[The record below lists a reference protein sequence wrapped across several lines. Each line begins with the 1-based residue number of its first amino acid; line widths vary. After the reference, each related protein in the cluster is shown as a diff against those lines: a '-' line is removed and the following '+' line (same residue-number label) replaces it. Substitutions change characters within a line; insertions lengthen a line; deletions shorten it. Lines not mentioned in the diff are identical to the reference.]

1 MADFKY
7 NPDTDE
13 YEYVGNGYEGVP
25 EATVDPDVPS
35 PGLFERTY
43 SNPVQ
48 AQNDALA
55 AEQQAEAQAVVAN
68 AGDDRPL
75 FAQDAG
81 QFFGDLGKSILNPA
95 CSAGHGL
102 RRLGPRLG

>member
-13 YEYVGNGYEGVP
+13 YEYVGSGYEGVP

-55 AEQQAEAQAVVAN
+55 V
-68 AGDDRPL
+68 GTGRSSSGYL
-75 FAQDAG
+75 
-81 QFFGDLGKSILNPA
+81 
-95 CSAGHGL
+95 
-102 RRLGPRLG
+102 